1 MKNIKKM
8 RLLRKNIM
16 VKCTKEDLY
25 MILYS
30 EYKNNNVTY
39 NNVTFGINT
48 QNDFSFYF
56 KATDGQ
62 GTEHFC
68 ELDRIVDDIL
78 SYINEEDH
86 LISDNMPQLH
96 LSEIYIRNHIKASLK
111 RYWTKIAIEKE
122 YYNDL

>member
-8 RLLRKNIM
+8 RLLRKNTM

-39 NNVTFGINT
+39 NNVTFGINE
-48 QNDFSFYF
+48 QKDFSFYF

-62 GTEHFC
+62 GMEHFC
-68 ELDRIVDDIL
+68 DLSRIIDSIL
-78 SYINEEDH
+78 SYINEEDY
-86 LISDNMPQLH
+86 LITDNESLLH
-96 LSEIYIRNHIKASLK
+96 VSEIYIRNRIKAPLK
-111 RYWTKIAIEKE
+111 QYWARIAIEKE
-122 YYNDL
+122 YYNDV